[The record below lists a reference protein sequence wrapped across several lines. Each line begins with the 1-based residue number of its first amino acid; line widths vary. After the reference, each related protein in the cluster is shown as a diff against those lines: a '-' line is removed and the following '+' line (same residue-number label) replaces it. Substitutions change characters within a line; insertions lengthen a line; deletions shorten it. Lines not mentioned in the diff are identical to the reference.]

1 MHTPMPDPISVL
13 AVSRNYAI
21 SEVQAEVALTWASVA
36 MTVEWEGFAV
46 EAGLDPADD
55 EAMSRW
61 NQQFPHVRT
70 ACLDG
75 AVAQVAAAPAPALD
89 PLERL
94 LHDARTTPVRH
105 RRPPSPLRTTRTR
118 VRIR

>member
-1 MHTPMPDPISVL
+1 MHTPIPDPISVL
-13 AVSRNYAI
+13 AISREYAI
-21 SEVQAEVALTWASVA
+21 SEVEAEIALTWAAVS
-36 MTVEWEGFAV
+36 MTVEWEDFAR
-46 EAGLDPADD
+46 EAGLNPADG

-61 NQQFPHVRT
+61 SQQFPHVRT
-70 ACLDG
+70 TCLDG
-75 AVAQVAAAPAPALD
+75 AVAQVAAAPAPTLD

-94 LHDARTTPVRH
+94 LHDVRTTPVRH

>member
-13 AVSRNYAI
+13 AVSRDYSI
-21 SEVQAEVALTWASVA
+21 SEVQAEVALTWAAVA

-46 EAGLDPADD
+46 EAGLDPADG

-75 AVAQVAAAPAPALD
+75 AVAQVAAAPAPVFD
-89 PLERL
+89 PVHRL
-94 LHDARTTPVRH
+94 LHDVRTAPVCR
-105 RRPPSPLRTTRTR
+105 RRPVSPLRTTRTR